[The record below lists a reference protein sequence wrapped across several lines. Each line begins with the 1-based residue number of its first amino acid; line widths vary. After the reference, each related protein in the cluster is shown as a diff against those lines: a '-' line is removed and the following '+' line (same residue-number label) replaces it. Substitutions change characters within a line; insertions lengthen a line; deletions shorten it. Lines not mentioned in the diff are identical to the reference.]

1 MRGGGPAHAQL
12 EAILACVSGG
22 VAVAD
27 AGGRVL
33 EANERWCEIV
43 GQARGEIVG
52 RPWDAA
58 LHSDGRGLTAVAE
71 SAPARPA
78 EVRVV
83 RPGGEVRWAL
93 VTLRAVSGEP
103 ATVVALEDITE
114 AKRWDTER
122 AALHRVAEA
131 VGRGEEPEALLSLV
145 AEEMA
150 WLVNAD
156 GAGIVVFEGADHA
169 RVVGRWAIDPELIA
183 ATPDFLPLEGEGAAA
198 RVFATGR
205 AHRTDY
211 RRTTG
216 GPGAPVPWQYS
227 VAAPIRVEGRL
238 WGALG
243 AVSVEGTALS
253 DDAEERIARFAELVG
268 VAIANTE
275 ARELLVRQASTDPL
289 TGLAHHGA
297 FHEALAD
304 EARRAERYGHPLSLA
319 VIDLDHFKAVNDAHG
334 HSTGDNVLRE
344 VAGRL
349 RDPRAVDRRHR
360 PRRRRGVRL
369 AHARDRRGRR
379 GGGGGA
385 PPGGDPASA
394 DRPGGA
400 PHGLVRGRRARGG
413 RRGRLGPLPPRGHGP
428 LPRQAQRTRPDGGR
442 GSPIAARGVACRAC
456 PRRGPIR
463 PAPSGR
469 CTKAS
474 PSWRR
479 WCCHRSSGPSRHG
492 RRPTRASP
500 SR

>member
-1 MRGGGPAHAQL
+1 MTGGGPAHAQL
-12 EAILACVSGG
+12 EAIMACVSGG
-22 VAVAD
+22 VAVAG

-43 GQARGEIVG
+43 GQAPGEIVG
-52 RPWDAA
+52 RPWDAP
-58 LHSDGRGLTAVAE
+58 LHSDDRGLTAAPD
-71 SAPARPA
+71 SAPARPV
-78 EVRVV
+78 EVRVL
-83 RPGGEVRWAL
+83 RPGGEVRWAV

-131 VGRGEEPEALLSLV
+131 VGRGEEPDALLSLV

-156 GAGIVVFEGADHA
+156 GAGIVVFEGADQA
-169 RVVGRWAIDPELIA
+169 RIVGWWAIHPELIA

-205 AHRTDY
+205 THRTD
-211 RRTTG
+211 RGRMTG
-216 GPGAPVPWQYS
+216 GRGAPVPWRYS

-243 AVSVEGTALS
+243 AVSMEGTGLS

-349 RDPRAVDRRHR
+349 RIRARSIDVT
-360 PRRRRGVRL
+360 GRL
-369 AHARDRRGRR
+369 
-379 GGGGGA
+379 GGEEFAWLMPETDVAGA
-385 PPGGDPASA
+385 AA
-394 DRPGGA
+394 GA
-400 PHGLVRGRRARGG
+400 ERLRAEIRRARIGPVE
-413 RRGRLGPLPPRGHGP
+413 RLT
-428 LPRQAQRTRPDGGR
+428 A
-442 GSPIAARGVACRAC
+442 SFGVAELMAGDEDGSDLFRRADTALYRAKHNGRDRTEAAV
-456 PRRGPIR
+456 P
-463 PAPSGR
+463 PSPPV
-469 CTKAS
+469 A
-474 PSWRR
+474 
-479 WCCHRSSGPSRHG
+479 
-492 RRPTRASP
+492 
-500 SR
+500 

>member
-12 EAILACVSGG
+12 QAIMACVSGG
-22 VAVAD
+22 VAVAG
-27 AGGRVL
+27 AGGLVL
-33 EANERWCEIV
+33 EANERWCEIA
-43 GQARGEIVG
+43 GQAPGGIVG
-52 RPWDAA
+52 RRWDAL
-58 LHSDGRGLTAVAE
+58 LHPDDRGLTPAIP
-71 SAPARPA
+71 SAPARPI

-83 RPGGEVRWAL
+83 RPGGEVRWAI
-93 VTLRAVSGEP
+93 VSLRAVSGEP
-103 ATVVALEDITE
+103 ATVVALEDTTE

-122 AALHRVAEA
+122 SALHRVAEA

-156 GAGIVVFEGADHA
+156 GACIVVFEGADQA
-169 RVVGRWAIDPELIA
+169 RVVGRWAIDPELMA

-205 AHRTDY
+205 THRTDH
-211 RRTTG
+211 RHTTG
-216 GPGAPVPWQYS
+216 GRGAPVPWQYS

-243 AVSVEGTALS
+243 AMSTEGTALS

-334 HSTGDNVLRE
+334 HSTGDDVLRE

-349 RDPRAVDRRHR
+349 RIRARSIDVTGRVGGEEFAWLMPETDVA
-360 PRRRRGVRL
+360 GAAAGAERL
-369 AHARDRRGRR
+369 RAEI
-379 GGGGGA
+379 
-385 PPGGDPASA
+385 
-394 DRPGGA
+394 
-400 PHGLVRGRRARGG
+400 RRARVGPVE
-413 RRGRLGPLPPRGHGP
+413 RLT
-428 LPRQAQRTRPDGGR
+428 A
-442 GSPIAARGVACRAC
+442 SFGVAGLVAGDEDGSDLFRRADTALY
-456 PRRGPIR
+456 RAKHNGRDR
-463 PAPSGR
+463 TEAEAPP
-469 CTKAS
+469 S
-474 PSWRR
+474 P
-479 WCCHRSSGPSRHG
+479 PV
-492 RRPTRASP
+492 A
-500 SR
+500 

>member
-1 MRGGGPAHAQL
+1 MTGGGPAHAQL
-12 EAILACVSGG
+12 EAIMACVSGG

-43 GQARGEIVG
+43 GQAPGEIVG
-52 RPWDAA
+52 RPWDAP
-58 LHSDGRGLTAVAE
+58 LHSDDRGLTAAPD
-71 SAPARPA
+71 SAPARPV

-83 RPGGEVRWAL
+83 RPGGEVRWAI

-156 GAGIVVFEGADHA
+156 GAGIVVFEGADQA
-169 RVVGRWAIDPELIA
+169 RIVGWWAIHPELIA
-183 ATPDFLPLEGEGAAA
+183 ATPDFLPLEGEGRRRECSRPVAPS
-198 RVFATGR
+198 G
-205 AHRTDY
+205 
-211 RRTTG
+211 RTTG
-216 GPGAPVPWQYS
+216 ARPGAGGARPVGVLRGGADPRRGE
-227 VAAPIRVEGRL
+227 AL
-238 WGALG
+238 GALG
-243 AVSVEGTALS
+243 AVSMEGTALS

-349 RDPRAVDRRHR
+349 RIRARSIDVT
-360 PRRRRGVRL
+360 GRL
-369 AHARDRRGRR
+369 
-379 GGGGGA
+379 GGEEFAWLMPETDVAGA
-385 PPGGDPASA
+385 AA
-394 DRPGGA
+394 GA
-400 PHGLVRGRRARGG
+400 ERLRAEIRRARIGPVE
-413 RRGRLGPLPPRGHGP
+413 RLT
-428 LPRQAQRTRPDGGR
+428 A
-442 GSPIAARGVACRAC
+442 SFGVAELMAGDEDGSDLFRRADTALYRAKHNGRDRTEAAV
-456 PRRGPIR
+456 P
-463 PAPSGR
+463 PSPPV
-469 CTKAS
+469 A
-474 PSWRR
+474 
-479 WCCHRSSGPSRHG
+479 
-492 RRPTRASP
+492 
-500 SR
+500 